1 MTVTHDLLDEPF
13 RLAPELIL
21 QYRNDGHIPLR
32 GLASPAEIADYQP
45 LIHQVVE
52 EFARKRETQG
62 RTEDYSKLFVQV
74 TNVWRLSEQIR
85 RFVFA
90 TRFARVAAELMGVHG
105 VRLYHDQ
112 ALFKPAGGKGTPWHQ
127 DQVYWP
133 LDTHNTI
140 TMWMP
145 MIDLTKDM
153 GTMLFASGSHHQG
166 PLADIAISEESDR
179 LFERLVREQ
188 AFPLISYDLHAGD
201 ATFHSGW
208 TAHAAFPNAGNRMR
222 EVMTIIYFADGTKLI
237 EPDNEFRRV
246 DMEVFHP
253 GLHAGELA
261 ASVLNPLLY
270 SAR

>member
-1 MTVTHDLLDEPF
+1 MTGTHDLLDEPF
-13 RLAPELIL
+13 GLTPDQSR
-21 QYRNDGHIPLR
+21 QYRNDGHILLR
-32 GLASPAEIADYQP
+32 GLASPEEVADYRP
-45 LIHQVVE
+45 LILQVVE

-62 RTEDYSKLFVQV
+62 RTEDYSNLFVQV
-74 TNVWRLSEQIR
+74 TNVWRLSEQVR

-90 TRFARVAAELMGVHG
+90 KRFARAAAELMGVHG

-133 LDTHNTI
+133 LDTHNMI

-145 MIDLTKDM
+145 MIHLTKDM
-153 GTMLFASGSHHQG
+153 GTMLFASGSHHKG
-166 PLADIAISEESDR
+166 PLADVAISEESDR
-179 LFERLVREQ
+179 VFEGLVREQ
-188 AFPLISYDLHAGD
+188 AFPVVSYDLRAGD

-208 TAHAAFPNAGNRMR
+208 TAHAAFPNGGSRMR
-222 EVMTIIYFADGTKLI
+222 EVMTIIYFEDGAKLI

-253 GLHAGELA
+253 GLHGGDRA
-261 ASVLNPLLY
+261 ASNLNPLLY
-270 SAR
+270 TAG

>member
-13 RLAPELIL
+13 RLAPEQIL
-21 QYRNDGHIPLR
+21 QYRNDGHILLR
-32 GLASPAEIADYQP
+32 GLASPEKIADYQP

-85 RFVFA
+85 SFVFA
-90 TRFARVAAELMGVHG
+90 TRFARVAAALMGVRG

-145 MIDLTKDM
+145 MIDLSKDM
-153 GTMLFASGSHHQG
+153 GTMLFASGSHHKG

-188 AFPLISYDLHAGD
+188 AFPLVSYNLHAGD

-208 TAHAAFPNAGNRMR
+208 TAHAAFPNAGHRMR

>member
-1 MTVTHDLLDEPF
+1 MTAMQDLLDKQYGLTPDQPRE
-13 RLAPELIL
+13 
-21 QYRNDGHIPLR
+21 YRNNGHILLR
-32 GLASPAEIADYQP
+32 GLASPEEVADYQP
-45 LIHQVVE
+45 LIRQVVE
-52 EFARKRETQG
+52 EFARTKETQG

-74 TNVWRLSEQIR
+74 TNVWRLSERIR

-90 TRFARVAAELMGVHG
+90 ERFARVAAELMGVTG

-145 MIDLTKDM
+145 MIDITKDM
-153 GTMLFASGSHHQG
+153 GTMQFASGSHHSG
-166 PLADIAISEESDR
+166 PLADIAISEKSDR

-188 AFPLISYDLHAGD
+188 AFPLVSYDLRAGD

-208 TAHAAFPNAGNRMR
+208 TAHAAFPNAGKRIR
-222 EVMTIIYFADGTKLI
+222 EVMTIIYFADGAGLI

-253 GLHAGELA
+253 GLKPGEMA
-261 ASVLNPLLY
+261 ASALNPLLY
-270 SAR
+270 TAR

>member
-1 MTVTHDLLDEPF
+1 MTVTQDLLDEQYG
-13 RLAPELIL
+13 LAPDQPRE
-21 QYRNDGHIPLR
+21 YRNNGHILLR
-32 GLASPAEIADYQP
+32 GLASPEEVAGYQP
-45 LIHQVVE
+45 LIRQVVE

-74 TNVWRLSEQIR
+74 TNIWRLSEQIR

-90 TRFARVAAELMGVHG
+90 KRFARVAAELMGVNG

-145 MIDLTKDM
+145 MIDITRDM
-153 GTMLFASGSHHQG
+153 GTMQFASGSHLKG
-166 PLADIAISEESDR
+166 PLADVAISDESDR

-188 AFPLISYDLHAGD
+188 AFSLVSYDLRAGD
-201 ATFHSGW
+201 ATFHGGW

-222 EVMTIIYFADGTKLI
+222 EVMTIIYFADGARLI

-253 GLHAGELA
+253 GLKAGEMA
-261 ASVLNPLLY
+261 ASALNPLLY
-270 SAR
+270 TAR